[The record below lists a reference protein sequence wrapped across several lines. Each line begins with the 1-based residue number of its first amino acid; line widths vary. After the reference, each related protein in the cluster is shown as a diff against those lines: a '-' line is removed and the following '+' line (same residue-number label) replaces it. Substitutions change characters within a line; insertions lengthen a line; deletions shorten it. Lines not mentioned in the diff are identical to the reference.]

1 MGAKKTPI
9 SKIKQFVAPY
19 RKENF
24 ERHLVGEHPVKWATY
39 QSLGEEER
47 AEFFDSAVPFVNT
60 LHAHADRTVKSFEF
74 IFDASIIDKLV
85 SEYLWKKGIDGELN
99 ETRENALRVF
109 KKVVE
114 RADDEDCD
122 AGVAYTQYKVKIAS
136 EISFNLITDYVGIG
150 MSLKQATRALE
161 VTKERTRDKRM
172 GFPSQLQTQSFVR
185 VASAITFQ
193 VLANLMPQLWAFSIG
208 TDASTCLGTSYLDL
222 RVRFVWLGRLYNLHV
237 IALPMSGSHTGIY
250 QYQCVVNVLD
260 VLCPNWKT
268 SLICATTDGARDMTG
283 RIQGL
288 VTRIGQVVSPG
299 FLRVWCLLH
308 QLDILM
314 RKQYHSL
321 YGGEYWST
329 MIKSVSHLR
338 RQYKLID
345 VMGATC
351 PLLRDTR
358 WESMHGVSY
367 FMDDRRAEITEH
379 YNDLPAAAP
388 AKADEPTPTWW
399 IINSAVSSLT
409 LTIKNLTRSMQGK
422 GTLLSQQGEAVERV
436 RAELMVEIGIEVI
449 EDPAAALLD
458 NDKIQNGRFSVS
470 KTNVVEHIEGLSF
483 FCIQRFSEL
492 DEEDQSIIVECVG
505 SLFMEVVEGM
515 GQIVALRDDTNSASD
530 QAIPPALPHEFAQLS
545 ARDLF
550 QMVLLMKERLLAAP
564 GWTETRLDDVCK
576 QHKTLLAE
584 AKQEIVAKALK
595 ECGEENCSFTD
606 AWAIPCLD
614 GKYKDLLEFA
624 GGFASIFPNTSTIE
638 ADFSHLKYE
647 KDIWRKCL
655 SDLTLQGILH
665 CQQFPLMQSIPV

>member
-1 MGAKKTPI
+1 
-9 SKIKQFVAPY
+9 
-19 RKENF
+19 
-24 ERHLVGEHPVKWATY
+24 
-39 QSLGEEER
+39 
-47 AEFFDSAVPFVNT
+47 
-60 LHAHADRTVKSFEF
+60 
-74 IFDASIIDKLV
+74 
-85 SEYLWKKGIDGELN
+85 
-99 ETRENALRVF
+99 
-109 KKVVE
+109 
-114 RADDEDCD
+114 
-122 AGVAYTQYKVKIAS
+122 
-136 EISFNLITDYVGIG
+136 
-150 MSLKQATRALE
+150 
-161 VTKERTRDKRM
+161 
-172 GFPSQLQTQSFVR
+172 
-185 VASAITFQ
+185 
-193 VLANLMPQLWAFSIG
+193 
-208 TDASTCLGTSYLDL
+208 
-222 RVRFVWLGRLYNLHV
+222 
-237 IALPMSGSHTGIY
+237 
-250 QYQCVVNVLD
+250 
-260 VLCPNWKT
+260 
-268 SLICATTDGARDMTG
+268 
-283 RIQGL
+283 
-288 VTRIGQVVSPG
+288 
-299 FLRVWCLLH
+299 
-308 QLDILM
+308 
-314 RKQYHSL
+314 
-321 YGGEYWST
+321 
-329 MIKSVSHLR
+329 
-338 RQYKLID
+338 
-345 VMGATC
+345 
-351 PLLRDTR
+351 
-358 WESMHGVSY
+358 
-367 FMDDRRAEITEH
+367 MDDRRAEITEH
-379 YNDLPAAAP
+379 YTDLPAAAP

-422 GTLLSQQGEAVERV
+422 GTLLSQQAEAVERV